1 MLRDAQHI
9 YPTMIVKSANTDT
22 LLNKEDA
29 SQIPMKLTTAVPLM
43 EVMELAFNAVLV
55 FSHLIHTATETRSL
69 DAYLRQETDV
79 KFVDMGLPWSMESV

>member
-9 YPTMIVKSANTDT
+9 CPTMIAKSANMDT
-22 LLNKEDA
+22 LLSKEDA
-29 SQIPMKLTTAVPLM
+29 LQTQMRQTTAVLHT

-55 FSHLIHTATETRSL
+55 FSHLIHTATGTRSL

>member
-55 FSHLIHTATETRSL
+55 FSHLIHTATGTRSL

-79 KFVDMGLPWSMESV
+79 KFVDMGLPCSMESV